1 MAVRIR
7 LKRTGRRNRPSFRFC
22 VFDATTRRDGD
33 PLEVLGSYNP
43 IREDFEE
50 RVDIDE
56 GKLHKWL
63 NDGAKPTDNVR
74 SILEKA
80 EVL

>member
-7 LKRTGRRNRPSFRFC
+7 LKRTGRRNRPHFRFC
-22 VFDATTRRDGD
+22 VFNNTTRRDGE
-33 PLEVLGSYNP
+33 PLEVLGEYNP
-43 IREDFEE
+43 IKEEFED

-56 GKLHKWL
+56 DRLQDWMD
-63 NDGAKPTDNVR
+63 DGAKPTDNVE

-80 EVL
+80 GAL